1 MSMVASWAKNFL
13 ESSRTVWV
21 IGAVILCFFALT
33 NLPWQLDDYDQAQQ
47 AFTSFEMIKEGHW
60 FFQRTPHE
68 LIAQKPPLVGW
79 SSAAIFAIT
88 RSWDIAWRLPSFLTA
103 VLLATILFRAATAA
117 YGAAAGLIALGAL
130 GLNLLSVR
138 LATLVRTDMPLA
150 LVIFLLG
157 LLIWRKIRTREPW
170 QPRERWE
177 MFALLTASMFIK
189 GPMVFAFL
197 TPGILLFQ
205 WLAGKQSTANAW
217 CGFWPWIASFALFSI
232 WVICGIKFVP
242 GFYEDV
248 VMKEFLGRFS
258 ETVHR
263 PQPVLYYLPHLLQ
276 KFAPWSVLI
285 LALGVLSF
293 PRTRSGLRNLF
304 RQTNPDILWLVC
316 WSFGGFVVMSLIPSK
331 RVDRIYPVVAPLCL
345 LLAAQV
351 AGSSRIKQRGERVL
365 RWSAAALLFSILFTG
380 SYMTGKVLSDY
391 RDNVNHLEVFSRAV
405 NEQAVA
411 HHWRYE
417 VIAGG
422 AGGSEG
428 MLLYLQ
434 KPHFIKPD
442 EAVQEWNRKALDAL
456 VVPKNKI
463 SELMRELQ
471 NAAIAPLRS
480 IDRKTDP
487 QIGYFLVTRRSF
499 SDRSRARA

>member
-1 MSMVASWAKNFL
+1 MDAWRAKSLL

-68 LIAQKPPLVGW
+68 LIAQKPPFVGW
-79 SSAAIFAIT
+79 ISAAIFSIT
-88 RSWDIAWRLPSFLTA
+88 RSWDVAWRLPSFLAA
-103 VLLATILFRAATAA
+103 VVLATILFRAANAA
-117 YGAAAGLIALGAL
+117 YGAAAALIAVSAF

-157 LLIWRKIRTREPW
+157 LLIWHKVRARVPW

-177 MFALLTASMFIK
+177 TFGLLTASMFIK
-189 GPMVFAFL
+189 GPIVFAFL
-197 TPGILLFQ
+197 LPGIVMFQ
-205 WLAGKQSTANAW
+205 WLAGKRSTANAW
-217 CGFWPWIASFALFSI
+217 CGLWPWIASSALFSI

-242 GFYEDV
+242 GFYEQV
-248 VMKEFLGRFS
+248 VMKEFFGRFS
-258 ETVHR
+258 QTVHR
-263 PQPVLYYLPHLLQ
+263 SQPVLFYFPHLLQ

-285 LALGVLSF
+285 LALTVLSF
-293 PRTRSGLRNLF
+293 SRIRSGIRNVF
-304 RQTNPDILWLVC
+304 HQANPDILWLVC
-316 WSFGGFVVMSLIPSK
+316 WSFGGFVVMSLVPSK
-331 RVDRIYPVVAPLCL
+331 RVDRIYPVVPPLCL

-351 AGSSRIKQRGERVL
+351 GGSLRINQTGERAL

-380 SYMTGKVLSDY
+380 SYVTGKMLSAY
-391 RDNVNHLEVFSRAV
+391 RDNANHLEVFSRVV
-405 NEQAVA
+405 NQQAVA

-417 VIAGG
+417 VISGEGG
-422 AGGSEG
+422 GYEG

-434 KPHFIKPD
+434 KPHFIKPH
-442 EAVQEWNRKALDAL
+442 EAVQEWNREALDAL
-456 VVPKNKI
+456 VVPKDKI
-463 SELMRELQ
+463 SELRRELR
-471 NAAIAPLRS
+471 NAAIVRLRS
-480 IDRKTDP
+480 IDRKTYP
-487 QIGYFLVTRRSF
+487 QIGYVLLTRQS
-499 SDRSRARA
+499 

>member
-1 MSMVASWAKNFL
+1 MSTGGSWAKTSL

-21 IGAVILCFFALT
+21 LSAVILSLFVIT

-79 SSAAIFAIT
+79 VSAATFAIT
-88 RSWDIAWRLPSFLTA
+88 RSWDLAWRFPSFLSA
-103 VLLATILFRAATAA
+103 VLLAIILFRASNAA
-117 YGAAAGLIALGAL
+117 YGAAAASIAVGAF

-150 LVIFLLG
+150 LVVFLLG
-157 LLIWRKIRTREPW
+157 LLIWQKIRTREMW
-170 QPRERWE
+170 RLHERWE

-189 GPMVFAFL
+189 GPMAFAL
-197 TPGILLFQ
+197 LVPGIVFFQ
-205 WLAGKQSTANAW
+205 CLAGKQSTPNPW
-217 CGFWPWIASFALFSI
+217 CGLWPWIASFALFSI

-285 LALGVLSF
+285 LLLGVLSF
-293 PRTRSGLRNLF
+293 PRTRSGIRNLF
-304 RQTNPDILWLVC
+304 RQTNPDVLWLVC
-316 WSFGGFVVMSLIPSK
+316 WSVGGFVVMSLVPSK
-331 RVDRIYPVVAPLCL
+331 RVDRIYPIVPPLCL
-345 LLAAQV
+345 LLAAQINN
-351 AGSSRIKQRGERVL
+351 SSRIKETGERVL
-365 RWSAAALLFSILFTG
+365 QWSAVALLFSILFTG
-380 SYMTGKVLSDY
+380 SYVFGKMLSDY
-391 RDNVNHLEVFSRAV
+391 RDNANHLEVFSRAV
-405 NEQAVA
+405 NEQAAA
-411 HHWRYE
+411 HHWHYE

-434 KPHFIKPD
+434 KLHFIKPD
-442 EAVQEWNRKALDAL
+442 EAVQEWNREALDAL
-456 VVPKNKI
+456 VVPKGKI
-463 SELMRELQ
+463 SELMSELQ
-471 NAAIAPLRS
+471 NAAISPLQS
-480 IDRKTDP
+480 VDRKSYP
-487 QIGYFLVTRRSF
+487 HVGYVLVTRS
-499 SDRSRARA
+499 S

>member
-1 MSMVASWAKNFL
+1 MSMDTSWAENFL

-21 IGAVILCFFALT
+21 ISAVILCLFAIT

-79 SSAAIFAIT
+79 ASAAIFAIT

-103 VLLATILFRAATAA
+103 VLLATILFRAANAA
-117 YGAAAGLIALGAL
+117 YGAAAALIALGAF

-150 LVIFLLG
+150 LVIFLIG
-157 LLIWRKIRTREPW
+157 LLIWQKIRVREPW

-177 MFALLTASMFIK
+177 MFGLLTASMFIK

-197 TPGILLFQ
+197 VPGIVPFQ

-217 CGFWPWIASFALFSI
+217 CGLWPWIASFALFSI

-248 VMKEFLGRFS
+248 VMTEFLGRFS
-258 ETVHR
+258 QTVHR
-263 PQPVLYYLPHLLQ
+263 SQPVLYYLPHLLH

-293 PRTRSGLRNLF
+293 PRTRSGIGNLF
-304 RQTNPDILWLVC
+304 RQTSPDILWLVC
-316 WSFGGFVVMSLIPSK
+316 WSLGGFVVMSLVPSK
-331 RVDRIYPVVAPLCL
+331 RVDRIYPVVPPLCL
-345 LLAAQV
+345 LLAAQI
-351 AGSSRIKQRGERVL
+351 GGGFRIKKTDERAFQ
-365 RWSAAALLFSILFTG
+365 WSAAALFFSILFTG
-380 SYMTGKVLSDY
+380 SYATGKILSDY
-391 RDNVNHLEVFSRAV
+391 RDNANHLEVFGYAV
-405 NEQAVA
+405 NEQALT

-417 VIAGG
+417 VVSGG
-422 AGGSEG
+422 ARGSSEG

-434 KPHFIKPD
+434 KPHFIRPD
-442 EAVQEWNRKALDAL
+442 EAVQEWNGEALDAL

-480 IDRKTDP
+480 VDRKTDP
-487 QIGYFLVTRRSF
+487 QIGYFLVTRRS
-499 SDRSRARA
+499 

>member
-1 MSMVASWAKNFL
+1 MSADASWARNFL

-21 IGAVILCFFALT
+21 IGAVILCLFAVT

-79 SSAAIFAIT
+79 ASAAIFAIT

-103 VLLATILFRAATAA
+103 VVLAIILFRAAMAA
-117 YGAAAGLIALGAL
+117 YGAAAALIALSAF

-150 LVIFLLG
+150 LVIFLVG
-157 LLIWRKIRTREPW
+157 LLIWQKIRARQPW
-170 QPRERWE
+170 QARERWE
-177 MFALLTASMFIK
+177 MLVLLTASMFIK
-189 GPMVFAFL
+189 GPIVLAFVL
-197 TPGILLFQ
+197 PGIALFQ
-205 WLAGKQSTANAW
+205 WLAGKSRTANAW
-217 CGFWPWIASFALFSI
+217 FGSWPWIASLALFSI
-232 WVICGIKFVP
+232 WVICGIKWVP
-242 GFYEDV
+242 GFYEQV

-258 ETVHR
+258 QTVHR
-263 PQPVLYYLPHLLQ
+263 PEPVLYYLPHLLH

-285 LALGVLSF
+285 IALGVLSF
-293 PRTRSGLRNLF
+293 RSTRSGIRNLF
-304 RQTNPDILWLVC
+304 RHTSPDILWLVC
-316 WSFGGFVVMSLIPSK
+316 WSLGGFVVMSLVPSK
-331 RVDRIYPVVAPLCL
+331 RVDRIYPVVPPLCL

-351 AGSSRIKQRGERVL
+351 VGSSRIKQTGKRAL
-365 RWSAAALLFSILFTG
+365 RWTAAALLFSIVFTG
-380 SYMTGKVLSDY
+380 SYVVAKMVSDY
-391 RDNVNHLEVFSRAV
+391 RDHADHLEVFSRAV

-417 VIAGG
+417 VISGG
-422 AGGSEG
+422 AQGSSEG

-442 EAVQEWNRKALDAL
+442 EAVREWNGEALDAL
-456 VVPKNKI
+456 VVPKNRI

-471 NAAIAPLRS
+471 NAAIAPIRS
-480 IDRKTDP
+480 VDRKTDP
-487 QIGYFLVTRRSF
+487 QIGYFLVTRRS
-499 SDRSRARA
+499 

>member
-1 MSMVASWAKNFL
+1 MDASWAKSLL

-21 IGAVILCFFALT
+21 IGAVILCLFAVT

-79 SSAAIFAIT
+79 ASAAIFSIT
-88 RSWDIAWRLPSFLTA
+88 RSWDIAWRLPPFLTA
-103 VLLATILFRAATAA
+103 VAMGIILFRAAIAA
-117 YGAAAGLIALGAL
+117 YGAAAALIALGAF

-157 LLIWRKIRTREPW
+157 LLIWKKIRASEPW

-189 GPMVFAFL
+189 GPIVFAFL
-197 TPGILLFQ
+197 LPGIVLFQ
-205 WLAGKQSTANAW
+205 WLAEKRSGANAW
-217 CGFWPWIASFALFSI
+217 CGWWPWMASLALFSV

-242 GFYEDV
+242 GFYEQV
-248 VMKEFLGRFS
+248 VVKEFLGRFS
-258 ETVHR
+258 QTVHR
-263 PQPVLYYLPHLLQ
+263 SQPILFYLPHLLH

-285 LALGVLSF
+285 LALGILLF
-293 PRTRSGLRNLF
+293 RRTGSGIRNLF
-304 RQTNPDILWLVC
+304 RQTKPDIFWLIC
-316 WSFGGFVVMSLIPSK
+316 WSLGGLIVMSLVPSK
-331 RVDRIYPVVAPLCL
+331 RVDRIYPVVPPLCL
-345 LLAAQV
+345 LLAAQI
-351 AGSSRIKQRGERVL
+351 AGGLRMRQTDERVL
-365 RWSAAALLFSILFTG
+365 QWSAAALLFSVVFTG
-380 SYMTGKVLSDY
+380 GYAAAKMLADY
-391 RDNVNHLEVFSRAV
+391 RDHADHLEGFSRAV

-417 VIAGG
+417 VISGNGG
-422 AGGSEG
+422 GYEG

-434 KPHFIKPD
+434 KPRFIKPG
-442 EAVQEWNRKALDAL
+442 EAVQEWNSGALDAL
-456 VVPKNKI
+456 VVPKDKI
-463 SELMRELQ
+463 SELMPKLQ
-471 NAAIAPLRS
+471 NAAIAPFRS
-480 IDRKTDP
+480 VDRKTDP
-487 QIGYFLVTRRSF
+487 QIGYFLVTRR
-499 SDRSRARA
+499 R